1 MQATRT
7 WPCPPGAT
15 PTTGS
20 CRYGCR
26 CSRPQLTRA
35 CATGD
40 VLPQQRPCPVPA
52 QYASASNTPPC
63 HGRDGGSVQRNHCV
77 LARMQ
82 HAHPRLLQEFAW
94 AEEDIPKRRADRGSS
109 LKADVA
115 AELAKQPMFC
125 FEVGPTMSVPLDD
138 SRAQPAIH
146 RLMHS
151 PSVHADFMC
160 TFADLAEDAVL
171 EHAHLSTRGG
181 TDALLHLRCSRPLR
195 FLQKPRVS
203 IRCCLYASELP
214 IEATHSRQHASCKLL
229 QRQASQVL
237 LP

>member
-1 MQATRT
+1 MAA
-7 WPCPPGAT
+7 GAAALSSPEHVPLGT
-15 PTTGS
+15 CCHS
-20 CRYGCR
+20 NDHVL
-26 CSRPQLTRA
+26 SRHNMP
-35 CATGD
+35 
-40 VLPQQRPCPVPA
+40 VL
-52 QYASASNTPPC
+52 SNTPPC

-181 TDALLHLRCSRPLR
+181 TDALLHLRYSRPLR

-203 IRCCLYASELP
+203 IRRCLYASELP
-214 IEATHSRQHASCKLL
+214 IEATHSASM
-229 QRQASQVL
+229 QAANYCRGKRRRYCYRDL
-237 LP
+237 GAPARCRCLTRTTL